1 MGRPPAPPRSYIT
14 RHIRFRRATDA
25 ALRRVMVVEQRGF
38 NDLVRVI
45 VEEWLRGRGELPPLA
60 RPGQPGKPPRK
71 P

>member
-1 MGRPPAPPRSYIT
+1 MGRPPQPPRSYVT

-25 ALRRVMVVEQRGF
+25 AIQRAMLVEQRGF

-45 VEEWLRGRGELPPLA
+45 VEEWLRDRGELPPLEPP
-60 RPGQPGKPPRK
+60 RQPRKPPRK